1 MRLSLPRIFAGLL
14 LGSLVLGGS
23 GIIAQ
28 EPESVIDTSEEIAV
42 PAESTPP
49 VIPSDPV
56 APTDPAETVGLEG
69 AAGPGETSAPE
80 GTVNPAET
88 IAPVETAIMEETVT
102 PEESADPVVPAKPAS
117 IAGRHQGKVNALI
130 YDGKDRILSAG
141 EDGFLGIWNIED
153 NAAEERF
160 QLSGYALTS
169 MVLRPGYPQIAVAE
183 SNGMGLYRISAWDY
197 QKKKNLFILRFRDPI
212 SCLAY
217 SAGGNFII
225 LSAGSFAGSSAGSFA
240 GTSAGSFVKTSFDR
254 NSLDA
259 QNGVV
264 FINPETGELL
274 PSPENLTGP
283 VSFTA
288 TGKSERTMISYSP
301 SGSLSYWELSSG
313 DEIRHF
319 PVPAGITSPILFGN
333 NRFFGGFDSQGLVIL
348 DAVSG
353 KEIFRDGRIKRGT
366 LFPANTDKAEFFCLS
381 PAGGN
386 TELAGY
392 TIDNRGRS
400 ETRNRRLIPNDIPFV
415 TTAAETSSGAALG
428 SSDGRVYLLSPDG
441 SSRPME
447 AVEQIPVREAAA
459 SGSVLAFILDG
470 DLTGFLPLDY
480 TAIRD
485 GSPVHLTGAESYT
498 RIAADPEGN
507 LRASRPTEVPGNSTG
522 AKAGT
527 SGSPE
532 IFLYWQNHDLKNI
545 PVIKIVEPDTSQSSF
560 RESGRIG
567 LDKFSMPSP
576 IRSASVLG
584 KQALFLDSV
593 GNIAVFSLGP
603 TGSKEP
609 PDSRKPGTREFSF
622 SSAGALD
629 AAFLDGQNIIIG
641 RSAVLGNTPF
651 LKINIT
657 TGETVPL
664 AYPASIGVRIYRSG
678 SGSLYCAAVEGS
690 GSAMQTALLRL
701 DPSNP
706 ARSVKMAE
714 YQGEDTAFGIA
725 ESAGV
730 IAATIGGDGAL
741 LYGGQSFIPF
751 ERSPGL
757 PVALVN
763 GGNRFIAIDTEG
775 NISWHDAGTGEL
787 LALLRIYKSEWILKT
802 KDGTALRGPV
812 E

>member
-1 MRLSLPRIFAGLL
+1 MKLPLPRIFAGLL
-14 LGSLVLGGS
+14 LGSLFLG

-28 EPESVIDTSEEIAV
+28 EPESLMDTPAV
-42 PAESTPP
+42 
-49 VIPSDPV
+49 PSDP
-56 APTDPAETVGLEG
+56 AEI
-69 AAGPGETSAPE
+69 
-80 GTVNPAET
+80 
-88 IAPVETAIMEETVT
+88 IAPKETVT
-102 PEESADPVVPAKPAS
+102 PEGSADPAVSAKPVS

-141 EDGFLGIWNIED
+141 EDGFLGIWNIQN

-160 QLSGYALTS
+160 QLSVYALS
-169 MVLRPGYPQIAVAE
+169 SLVLRPGYTQIAVIE
-183 SNGMGLYRISAWDY
+183 SDGMGLYRISAWDY

-225 LSAGSFAGSSAGSFA
+225 LSGGSFAGSSG
-240 GTSAGSFVKTSFDR
+240 GSFVKTSFDG

-274 PSPENLTGP
+274 PSPELVPTRLSPENLTGP

-366 LFPANTDKAEFFCLS
+366 LFPANTDRAEFFCLS

-386 TELAGY
+386 TELSHY
-392 TIDNRGRS
+392 TIGNRGRL
-400 ETRNRRLIPNDIPFV
+400 ETRNRRLIPNDLPFV

-428 SSDGRVYLLSPDG
+428 SSDGRVYLLAPNG

-447 AVEQIPVREAAA
+447 AAEQIPVREAAA

-507 LRASRPTEVPGNSTG
+507 LRASRPAEVPGNS
-522 AKAGT
+522 AGDKGRT
-527 SGSPE
+527 SGSPGM
-532 IFLYWQNHDLKNI
+532 FLYWQDHDLKNI

-593 GNIAVFSLGP
+593 GNIAVFSLDS

-609 PDSRKPGTREFSF
+609 PDSRKPGTRGFSF

-664 AYPASIGVRIYRSG
+664 AYPASIGVRIYRG
-678 SGSLYCAAVEGS
+678 ESGSLYCAAIEGS
-690 GSAMQTALLRL
+690 GSAMKTVLLRL
-701 DPSNP
+701 NPSNP
-706 ARSVKMAE
+706 AQSVRIAE

-725 ESAGV
+725 ERAGG
-730 IAATIGGDGAL
+730 IAAAIGGDGAL
-741 LYGGQSFIPF
+741 LYGGQGFIPF

-775 NISWHDAGTGEL
+775 NISWHGGNGEL